1 MENLRL
7 SDEFLNI
14 EEEEREDWKI
24 KDDLSAD
31 WAIDKI
37 RETNAEY
44 NRFEMVAKAKIQ
56 QIQEALQK
64 EQEKR
69 DREVS
74 FFESKLREYF
84 ESIQVKETK
93 TQKTYKLPSGTLKMK
108 KSSMT
113 FKYDK
118 KKLIEVAEKYDN
130 MTDYIKIKKDFN
142 WAEFKKNLEI
152 KGNSIINKNTGEIL
166 EMEGLEIV
174 EKPEEFKVEA

>member
-14 EEEEREDWKI
+14 KEEEKEDWKI

-84 ESIQVKETK
+84 ETVQAKETK
-93 TQKTYKLPSGTLKMK
+93 TQKLY
-108 KSSMT
+108 
-113 FKYDK
+113 
-118 KKLIEVAEKYDN
+118 
-130 MTDYIKIKKDFN
+130 
-142 WAEFKKNLEI
+142 
-152 KGNSIINKNTGEIL
+152 
-166 EMEGLEIV
+166 
-174 EKPEEFKVEA
+174 